1 MYYFAITLLLVCSI
15 GLADETEFT
24 VPKSMALG
32 VHYLSIDAASIE
44 QSQYDVEIDQTRI
57 KLPIGKYTL
66 LDNTF
71 VPQIAVEET
80 VFKVASPE
88 IDGRAE
94 MYSIKTPFM
103 FIEKYDDHWTRILN
117 ITPSWHTDLKARD
130 EESYSLMGLLLWR
143 YGDNASPHS
152 YTFGV
157 GVNRLFG
164 EYKPVP
170 MIAYSYQT
178 SPYTRYDLGFPV
190 TKVEHRF
197 HQQWTWFSA
206 IGPMGGNW
214 RYEENI
220 TNTRVNLSYK
230 SWIATLGIRRQL
242 KDNIWLTFE
251 LGQSFAR
258 SLDFNSDNF
267 ASKEAD
273 IDDASMFKFSL
284 GLHP

>member
-1 MYYFAITLLLVCSI
+1 MYYFAIVLLIFCTSTF
-15 GLADETEFT
+15 ADESELS
-24 VPKSMALG
+24 VPKPMALG
-32 VHYLSIDAASIE
+32 VHYLSIDSASIE
-44 QSQYDVEIDQTRI
+44 QSQFDVEIEQTQL

-66 LDNTF
+66 FGNTF

-80 VFKVASPE
+80 TFKVASPE

-103 FIEKYDDHWTRILN
+103 FIEKYSENWVRILN
-117 ITPSWHTDLKARD
+117 ITPSWHTDLKAKD

-143 YGDNASPHS
+143 YRDKSSPHS

-157 GVNRLFG
+157 GLNRLFG

-170 MIAYSYQT
+170 MVAYSYQP

-197 HQQWTWFSA
+197 HQDWTWFSA
-206 IGPMGGNW
+206 IAPLGGNW
-214 RYEENI
+214 RYEENV
-220 TNTRVNLSYK
+220 TSTRVNLSYK
-230 SWIATLGIRRQL
+230 SWIATLGVRRQL
-242 KDNIWLTFE
+242 KNNIWLTLE
-251 LGQSFAR
+251 WGQSFAR
-258 SLDFNSDNF
+258 SLDFNSNNY
-267 ASKEAD
+267 ASQEAD
-273 IDDASMFKFSL
+273 IDDASIFKLSV